1 MIVEGSY
8 DVSNFAIDVGGEI
21 QRLNAQVDLFWEQEL
36 SLYQRLGLRDGMR
49 LLDCGCGPGYVLEK
63 LHGLYAGLE
72 CTGIEVD
79 GQLVAVAKQN
89 AREKELD
96 RCRIFQQSVTA
107 MELPD

>member
-1 MIVEGSY
+1 MIAEGSY

-21 QRLNAQVDLFWEQEL
+21 QRLNAQVDLFWNQEVA
-36 SLYQRLGLRDGMR
+36 LYQRLGLKNGMR

-63 LHGLYAGLE
+63 LHALYPAME

-79 GQLVAVAKQN
+79 EQLVAVAKQN
-89 AREKELD
+89 VAEKNLD

-107 MELPD
+107 M